1 MSRRPQLLV
10 TCTRC
15 QRLHPPLRADAANPL
30 CGRCALPGA
39 SAAPRGTRARPR
51 ARAAGAR

>member
-1 MSRRPQLLV
+1 MSAPPLLLV

-15 QRLHPPLRADAANPL
+15 RRLHAPLRSDVANPL

-39 SAAPRGTRARPR
+39 P
-51 ARAAGAR
+51 ARAARERARRG